1 MMALTHGIIA
11 AAGTTFFLGDGSPLI
26 LGLSILGSQLPD
38 LDTSTS
44 LIGQICFPISRW
56 IEKRYPHRSLTH
68 SFLATIAIAVC
79 CIPLW
84 QLGWKY
90 WAALPM
96 AHLIT
101 CFADTFTKQG
111 VQLFFPAPVW
121 CVCGSNPNRRLT
133 TGGTG
138 EYWVLAAAI
147 ALLIVGLNITS
158 TGGLELKV
166 TQFLGLKEGNQRV
179 YNTKASSNHLYIQI
193 EGARASDRLPINKRY
208 FVLGQSGA
216 NYVVMDGEGIYKINE
231 QIVTTKTSIEIGDKA
246 STTTQQL
253 AFDDESPI
261 ETLQQL
267 QLQNPSSLIVLSGQ
281 LMVDMPEDIQIET
294 DVNKFTTTKLSSD
307 TLTLEFAPLEIA
319 QQQLKDQYVTGITIA
334 KIISP
339 KPQFQL

>member
-1 MMALTHGIIA
+1 MMALTHGIIS
-11 AAGTTFFLGDGSPLI
+11 AAGTTFFLGDSSPLI

-68 SFLATIAIAVC
+68 SFLATGAIAVC

-84 QLGWKY
+84 QFGWKY
-90 WAALPM
+90 WAALPL

-147 ALLIVGLNITS
+147 ALLVIGLNITS

-166 TQFLGLKEGNQRV
+166 TQILGLKEGTQRV
-179 YNTKASSNHLYIQI
+179 YNTNAGSNHVYIQI
-193 EGARASDRLPINKRY
+193 EGARTSDRLPINKRY

-216 NYVVMDGEGIYKINE
+216 SYVVMDGEGIYKTNE
-231 QIVTTKTSIEIGDKA
+231 QIVATKTSIQIGDKA
-246 STTTQQL
+246 TTQTQQL
-253 AFDDESPI
+253 TFDDESPI
-261 ETLQQL
+261 DVLQQL
-267 QLQNPSSLIVLSGQ
+267 QQQHPKSLIVLSGQ
-281 LMVDMPEDIQIET
+281 LKVDMPEDIKLIA
-294 DVNKFTTTKLSSD
+294 DVNKFATLKLNGDSMN
-307 TLTLEFAPLEIA
+307 LELAPLQTA
-319 QQQLKDQYVTGITIA
+319 QHQLKDQYVTGSVTA
-334 KIISP
+334 KIINP
-339 KPQFQL
+339 KPKF

>member
-26 LGLSILGSQLPD
+26 LGLAVLGSQLPD

-44 LIGQICFPISRW
+44 LIGQIFFPVSRW

-79 CIPLW
+79 SLPLW

-90 WAALPM
+90 WAALPL

-101 CFADTFTKQG
+101 CLADTFTKQG
-111 VQLFFPAPVW
+111 VQLFFPQPVW

-138 EYWVLAAAI
+138 EYWVLAGAI
-147 ALLIVGLNITS
+147 ALLVIGLNIS
-158 TGGLELKV
+158 NTGGLELKV
-166 TQFLGLKEGNQRV
+166 TQMLGLKEGTQRV
-179 YNTKASSNHLYIQI
+179 YNTNAGNNHVYIQV
-193 EGARASDRLPINKRY
+193 EGARASDRTPINKRF

-216 NYVVMDGEGIYKINE
+216 NYVVMDQEGIYKTGE
-231 QIVTTKTSIEIGDKA
+231 QVIATKTSIQIGQSA

-253 AFDDESPI
+253 SFDDESPL
-261 ETLQQL
+261 EVLQQL
-267 QLQNPSSLIVLSGQ
+267 QQQHPNSLIVLSGQ
-281 LMVDMPEDIQIET
+281 LKVDMPEDIKPIN
-294 DVNKFTTTKLSSD
+294 DVNKFTTAKLSTD
-307 TLTLEFAPLEIA
+307 TLTFEYHPINQAINN
-319 QQQLKDQYVTGITIA
+319 LKDQYVRGSVTA
-334 KIISP
+334 KVINP
-339 KPQFQL
+339 KPKF

>member
-44 LIGQICFPISRW
+44 LIGQIFFPISRW

-68 SFLATIAIAVC
+68 SFLATGAIALLSF
-79 CIPLW
+79 PLS

-90 WAALPM
+90 WATLPL

-111 VQLFFPAPVW
+111 VQLFFPAPAW
-121 CVCGSNPNRRLT
+121 CVCGSNPNKRLT

-138 EYWVLAAAI
+138 EYWVLVAAM
-147 ALLIVGLNITS
+147 ALLVIGLNITS

-166 TQFLGLKEGNQRV
+166 TQILGLKEGTQRV
-179 YNTKASSNHLYIQI
+179 YNQSAGNNHVWVQI
-193 EGARASDRLPINKRY
+193 EGARASDRTPINKKF

-216 NYVVMDGEGIYKINE
+216 NYVVMDQEGIYKTGK
-231 QIVTTKTSIEIGDKA
+231 QIVATKTSIQIGDKA
-246 STTTQQL
+246 STITQQFN
-253 AFDDESPI
+253 FDDESPFSI
-261 ETLQQL
+261 LQQL
-267 QLQNPSSLIVLSGQ
+267 QLQHPNSLIVLSGQ
-281 LMVDMPEDIQIET
+281 FKVDMPEEIKLLN
-294 DVNKFTTTKLSSD
+294 DVNKFTTAKLAGD
-307 TLTLEFAPLEIA
+307 TMTLELAPLETTIN
-319 QQQLKDQYVTGITIA
+319 QLKKQYVIGSITA
-334 KIISP
+334 KIIKP
-339 KPQFQL
+339 KPKF